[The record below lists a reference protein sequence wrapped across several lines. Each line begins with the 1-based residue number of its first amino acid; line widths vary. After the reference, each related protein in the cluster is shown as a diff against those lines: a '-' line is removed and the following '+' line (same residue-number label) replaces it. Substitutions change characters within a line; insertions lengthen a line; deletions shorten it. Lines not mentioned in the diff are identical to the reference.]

1 MYAITIPVGYRDW
14 RKLSVASPETFSTA
28 CASAWQRYREKLSTT
43 SFVANVAT
51 NVQFM
56 VKDRKKCVSTGDWAF
71 ALFTDGKPDAEEV
84 RSAASPVTRR
94 PEITACSYHPLRT
107 VVAPSGLRSD
117 RQEFAICLGGIF

>member
-1 MYAITIPVGYRDW
+1 MAQRAVRISHSHS
-14 RKLSVASPETFSTA
+14 LSVMPLLSMPSQFRWDIETGASSPSPVQKPSQQLA
-28 CASAWQRYREKLSTT
+28 RQAWQRYREKLSTT

-84 RSAASPVTRR
+84 QSAASPVTRR
-94 PEITACSYHPLRT
+94 PEIT
-107 VVAPSGLRSD
+107 
-117 RQEFAICLGGIF
+117 